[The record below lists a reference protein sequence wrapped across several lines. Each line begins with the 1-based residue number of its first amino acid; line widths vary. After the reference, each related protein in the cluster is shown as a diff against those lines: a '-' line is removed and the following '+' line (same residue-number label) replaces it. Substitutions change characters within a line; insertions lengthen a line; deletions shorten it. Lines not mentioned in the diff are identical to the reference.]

1 MMKRNKKE
9 EIAQQI
15 AEKFQ
20 KSQGFYFTEF
30 QGLDVQKM
38 GQLRLEFRKAGIE
51 YKVVKNTLIKKALA
65 DAADADRLAEGLKN
79 TTAVAFSYDDPIA
92 PAKII
97 KKFSKDNEGLRFKMA
112 SVDGTLFGA
121 EALPQLSEMLS
132 KSDNIARTAGLINNV
147 IASVPMVM
155 NAVMRD
161 LVSVIDQVGKL
172 EK

>member
-1 MMKRNKKE
+1 MMKRDTKE
-9 EIAQQI
+9 QIAQEI

-30 QGLDVQKM
+30 QGLDVKKM

-51 YKVVKNTLIKKALA
+51 YRVVKNTLIKKALK
-65 DAADADRLAEGLKN
+65 DAANADKLAAGLKN

-97 KKFSKDNEGLRFKMA
+97 KKFSKDNEALKFKMA
-112 SVDGTLFGA
+112 SIDGSLFGPDS
-121 EALPQLSEMLS
+121 LPQLSEMLS
-132 KSDNIARTAGLINNV
+132 KTENIGRLAGMINNMV
-147 IASVPMVM
+147 ASVPRVM